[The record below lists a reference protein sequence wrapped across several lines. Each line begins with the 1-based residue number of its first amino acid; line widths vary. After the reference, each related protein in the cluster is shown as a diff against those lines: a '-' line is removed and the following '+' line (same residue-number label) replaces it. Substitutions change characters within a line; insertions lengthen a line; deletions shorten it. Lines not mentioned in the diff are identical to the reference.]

1 MARYAWQG
9 VRLQVFLRVALSGF
23 VVVTLIVLPPRF
35 YLPQAWLIAGVY
47 AVFAVAGGWWLLRFG
62 PAAARVGPWVLAVDL
77 AALTAVTLV
86 AAVSAYDS
94 WTSEVLLRGLFLIPV
109 LAATQLRP
117 RVCAVVAGLTVAVYL
132 LDSLLTQDANAE
144 PLASV
149 LMRSTMIAGIAAAAV
164 GLCFLQRDRVRD
176 ITALLQDRTALLRDR
191 TGLLTELAGV
201 EQRERA
207 ELAEHLHDG
216 ALQYLL
222 AAAQD
227 LQEVQEDGDQQALA
241 RVQTALTESTGL
253 LRSTVSDLH
262 PAVLEQAGLAAAVQ
276 TLLDSAA
283 GRARL
288 RTKLSTQNW
297 PSELR
302 TAVDGLL
309 YSSVREFVGNVVKHA
324 RASLVVV
331 TLHRLEANAV
341 VTVVDDGVGL
351 DPGVL
356 ASRLAQGHIGLDARR
371 VRLEAAGGAL
381 QFTAGPHGG
390 TTVTVTLPLT
400 GHA

>member
-1 MARYAWQG
+1 MARGLWRVGCGSGAGAAGAGGADGLVHQVG
-9 VRLQVFLRVALSGF
+9 GDVGEFEVLVLAECAQRVERLLG
-23 VVVTLIVLPPRF
+23 
-35 YLPQAWLIAGVY
+35 G
-47 AVFAVAGGWWLLRFG
+47 VAG
-62 PAAARVGPWVLAVDL
+62 AAAQDADGLVDDR
-77 AALTAVTLV
+77 AGQHC
-86 AAVSAYDS
+86 
-94 WTSEVLLRGLFLIPV
+94 LL
-109 LAATQLRP
+109 QLGAQP
-117 RVCAVVAGLTVAVYL
+117 AGLRM
-132 LDSLLTQDANAE
+132 E

-149 LMRSTMIAGIAAAAV
+149 LMRSAMIAGIAAAAV

-176 ITALLQDRTALLRDR
+176 ITGLLQDRTALLRDR

-227 LQEVQEDGDQQALA
+227 LQEVEQDGDQQALA
-241 RVQTALTESTGL
+241 RVRTALTESTGL

-276 TLLDSAA
+276 ALLASVAR
-283 GRARL
+283 GRL
-288 RTKLSTQNW
+288 RAEVSAQNW
-297 PSELR
+297 PTRLR

-324 RASLVVV
+324 QASLVVV
-331 TLHRLEANAV
+331 TLRREQGNAV

-351 DPGVL
+351 DPQVL
-356 ASRLAQGHIGLDARR
+356 TSRLAQGHIGLQARR
-371 VRLEAAGGAL
+371 VRLEAAGGSL
-381 QFTAGPHGG
+381 QFTTGPGGG
-390 TTVTVTLPLT
+390 TTVTMTVPLT

>member
-1 MARYAWQG
+1 MTRYAWQG
-9 VRLQVFLRVALSGF
+9 VRLQVFLRVALSWF
-23 VVVTLIVLPPRF
+23 VAVTLIVLPPKF
-35 YLPQAWLIAGVY
+35 YLPQAWCIAGVY
-47 AVFAVAGGWWLLRFG
+47 VVFAVVGGWWLLRG
-62 PAAARVGPWVLAVDL
+62 GQVAAAVGAWVLAVDL

-132 LDSLLTQDANAE
+132 LDSLLTQDANME

-149 LMRSTMIAGIAAAAV
+149 LMRSAMIAGIAAAAV

-176 ITALLQDRTALLRDR
+176 ITGLLQDRTALLRDR

-227 LQEVQEDGDQQALA
+227 LQEVEEDGDQQALA
-241 RVQTALTESTGL
+241 RVRTALTESTEL

-276 TLLDSAA
+276 ALLASVAR
-283 GRARL
+283 GRL
-288 RTKLSTQNW
+288 RAEVSAQNW
-297 PSELR
+297 PTRLR

-324 RASLVVV
+324 KASSVVV
-331 TLHRLEANAV
+331 TLRREQDNAV

-351 DPGVL
+351 DPQVL
-356 ASRLAQGHIGLDARR
+356 TSRLAQGHIGLQARR
-371 VRLEAAGGAL
+371 VRLEAAGGSL
-381 QFTAGPHGG
+381 QFTTGPGGG
-390 TTVTVTLPLT
+390 TTVTMTVPLT